1 MKKNIEKVEVGS
13 SIRDNMMV
21 MSVKTITDRSLPF
34 LEDGLKPSQRKVLYT
49 MSVMGLTNKNAK
61 CADIEGRNMKIS
73 AHGGSYDTLVRMT
86 REKEVLLTP
95 LIHGKGAFGK
105 VYSSEVVE
113 AAPRYTEARLAPICR
128 EALDTLHKHPNNMI
142 DNYDNT
148 TKEPLLLSLPFPNI
162 LANAQKGIAIG
173 FACEFPSFNL
183 RELCDSC
190 ISVLKGNKNIYK
202 CMPAP
207 DFTTGAK
214 IMYDKEE
221 IKNIYTTGR
230 GKIILRAKFNDLPEE
245 NILEVLEIPY
255 NTTVEAIMKAIQK
268 NYDDNKLPE
277 VVDVVDEIGINGFK
291 MSIQYKKG
299 IDVEKLIK
307 KLYALTPLESNLN
320 CNMNLIY
327 NKRPYTMGV
336 IEIIEKWIEHRK
348 QWVQEEIDYDL
359 VQKSHEKMLLEGLN
373 KILLNIDKAVQ
384 IVKNSKNDTQVIKN
398 LMKEFSLNEEQA
410 EYVANIRL
418 RNFNKDY
425 ILDKV
430 KAIKKLEKEIKDLEN
445 TDLTKKLIDDLTRIK
460 ETYGIDR
467 KLEIVKDW
475 EPINV
480 TAMKQAAAAKKEEGR
495 SVVFTGLSTLRRM
508 PENTTAKTNEGHV
521 RHEVDNGDE
530 VLLFTTFGR
539 VFKIKVHTIKSGSL
553 LEASS
558 LLKARELQLGETII
572 YTTILKPEKDIL
584 IVFNNNK
591 VARFSQQGY
600 VTTGNR
606 RCFKTGFSVKAAP
619 VYIEALEEEKVIS
632 IPGYKDIKTNKY
644 ETKQSRTTVGVNIK

>member
-1 MKKNIEKVEVGS
+1 
-13 SIRDNMMV
+13 
-21 MSVKTITDRSLPF
+21 
-34 LEDGLKPSQRKVLYT
+34 
-49 MSVMGLTNKNAK
+49 
-61 CADIEGRNMKIS
+61 
-73 AHGGSYDTLVRMT
+73 
-86 REKEVLLTP
+86 
-95 LIHGKGAFGK
+95 
-105 VYSSEVVE
+105 
-113 AAPRYTEARLAPICR
+113 
-128 EALDTLHKHPNNMI
+128 
-142 DNYDNT
+142 
-148 TKEPLLLSLPFPNI
+148 
-162 LANAQKGIAIG
+162 
-173 FACEFPSFNL
+173 
-183 RELCDSC
+183 
-190 ISVLKGNKNIYK
+190 
-202 CMPAP
+202 
-207 DFTTGAK
+207 
-214 IMYDKEE
+214 
-221 IKNIYTTGR
+221 
-230 GKIILRAKFNDLPEE
+230 
-245 NILEVLEIPY
+245 
-255 NTTVEAIMKAIQK
+255 
-268 NYDDNKLPE
+268 
-277 VVDVVDEIGINGFK
+277 
-291 MSIQYKKG
+291 
-299 IDVEKLIK
+299 
-307 KLYALTPLESNLN
+307 
-320 CNMNLIY
+320 
-327 NKRPYTMGV
+327 MGV
-336 IEIIEKWIEHRK
+336 IEIIEKWIAHRK

-373 KILLNIDKAVQ
+373 KILLDIDKAVQ

-467 KLEIVKDW
+467 KSEIVKDW

-530 VLLFTTFGR
+530 VLLFTTLGR